1 MSPLPP
7 PPPHQPYHH
16 SPAQTRSRRQV
27 PLPYSD
33 TALPE
38 SSLSL
43 PTRPGS
49 PILTESRL
57 EDSSINHAPRWTR
70 REVCLVDMLHDDVL
84 LAIFDFCVELETW
97 QTLVHVCRRWRSVV
111 FGSPRRLNLRLICSA
126 KTPARDTLDIWP
138 VLPLLIHANYRLPI
152 ERVDN
157 IVAVLERSSRVHQIA
172 LLGVSGSHL
181 EVLAA
186 MQGPFPELTHLTLR
200 SSGTVPAL
208 PDLFLGG
215 SVPRLQ
221 ILHFRGIPFPGLPN
235 LLLSAPHLFD
245 LSLYDIPHSGYF
257 SPEAMAAALS
267 TLTSLRTLR
276 LEFQSPQS
284 RPDWAGRRPPPS
296 TRFVLPDLTLFWF
309 KGVSEYLDELVAR
322 INAPRLESLDIT
334 LFNQIVFDA
343 PQVIQFICRTPT
355 MNALEKARFTFG
367 RGAVF
372 VSLSS
377 KASREQG
384 LKVTIPCTELD
395 WQVSSL
401 EQVFN
406 SCLPPLSTLEDL
418 YISEYPIWLPEWQDN
433 IENVL
438 WLELLRP
445 FTGVKNLYLSEEFA
459 LRIVPALQELVGGRT
474 TEVLPTLQ
482 NIFVERLEPSG
493 LVQEGIGQLVSMRQV
508 TGHPIVVSRQ
518 DDFFW

>member
-27 PLPYSD
+27 LLPYSN

-57 EDSSINHAPRWTR
+57 EDSSINRAPRWTR
-70 REVCLVDMLHDDVL
+70 RDVCLVDMLHDDVL

-235 LLLSAPHLFD
+235 LLLSVPHLFD

-367 RGAVF
+367 RGGVF

-438 WLELLRP
+438 WLELLRL